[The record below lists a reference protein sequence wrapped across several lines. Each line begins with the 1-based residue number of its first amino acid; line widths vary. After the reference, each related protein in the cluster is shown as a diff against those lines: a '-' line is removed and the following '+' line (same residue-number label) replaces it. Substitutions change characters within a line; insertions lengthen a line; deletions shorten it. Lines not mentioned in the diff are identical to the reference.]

1 METKEIIAEIQ
12 SKTQFVISMTVFF
25 LAVLQN
31 FYKTLGSDAKASD
44 MFLKYSL
51 VVVFYLFFYLIF
63 EWRKNE
69 VNFAWLNKIRIS
81 IIAGIGFLAL
91 QILTIATSVN
101 NNSDV
106 SWPII
111 TLYVVSLW
119 GSFILPI
126 VLMLGMC
133 LGLVIQEC
141 RKLKA

>member
-126 VLMLGMC
+126 VLMLGMS
-133 LGLVIQEC
+133 LGLVIEEC